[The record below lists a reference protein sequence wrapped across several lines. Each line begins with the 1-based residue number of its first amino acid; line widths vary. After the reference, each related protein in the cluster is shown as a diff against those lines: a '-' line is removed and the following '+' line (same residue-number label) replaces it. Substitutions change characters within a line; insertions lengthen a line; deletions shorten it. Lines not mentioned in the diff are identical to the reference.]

1 MSENKDILL
10 SKWLQGNI
18 TDDELRLLKQEYDLD
33 ELDAVLKAQKEYDFD
48 TIPQE
53 EMWENFQNKL
63 DLEEV
68 EQLKKGR
75 TNLLLPLLL
84 IIVTI
89 LGLGVF
95 YLMKPKGIKTNTNE
109 QKVHQFADGTKVNL
123 GPESSLT
130 FKESNWKNERRLQL
144 SGQAFFDVEKGNS
157 FIVETKAGDVTVL
170 GTQFDIWQIHNKY
183 LRVQCYEGSVSVK
196 TNGKSPITIK
206 AGEEITLNNNVLS
219 EVKAIVKT
227 NSDWLDQERHFE
239 GLPAYL
245 VIGDMRRFYG
255 KIFFLPKEF
264 EDEIFSGYLPTDNL
278 EGMLKKFA
286 VPNSWQWEEKNGK
299 YYFK

>member
-196 TNGKSPITIK
+196 TKGNDEVILK
-206 AGEEITLNNNVLS
+206 AGDEAILNNNILS
-219 EVKAIVKT
+219 KSNSTETK
-227 NSDWLDQERHFE
+227 SDWLDKERHYK

-264 EDEIFSGYLPTDNL
+264 EDEIFSGHLPTDNL
-278 EGMLKKFA
+278 ESMLKKFA
-286 VPNSWQWEEKNGK
+286 IPNSWQWEEKNGK